1 MPQSLANI
9 LVHLVFSTKDR
20 RPMIEDSV
28 REQVHAYMIGV
39 LSNLK
44 CPSICLNSVRDH
56 IHVCLNLH
64 RTVAIAKVVEELKT
78 SSSKWMKQTEPL
90 FQWQGGYGAF
100 SIGQSQVSTVKKY
113 IAGQERHHAR
123 VSFQDEFRELLKRYA
138 LEYDEK
144 YVWD

>member
-20 RPMIEDSV
+20 RPMIVDAA
-28 REQVHAYMIGV
+28 REQLHAYMLGV

-56 IHVCLNLH
+56 VHVCLNLH
-64 RTVAIAKVVEELKT
+64 RTVAIADVVEELKT
-78 SSSKWMKQTEPL
+78 STSKWMKQTERL
-90 FQWQGGYGAF
+90 FQWQAGYGAF
-100 SIGQSQVSTVKKY
+100 SIGQSQVATVKKY
-113 IAGQERHHAR
+113 IANQEKRHTR
-123 VSFQDEFRELLKRYA
+123 VSFQDEFRELLKRYE